1 MVTSRTAPC
10 RVTRIISGTVP
21 RVEEVLLNWRG
32 EAVLTAYDEPSG
44 AYMFIA
50 VHSTKLGPAGGGT
63 RMKSYARPA
72 DAMND
77 ACRLGEAMTYK
88 MAVAGLPMGGGKSV
102 LMVPEGDL
110 DPKVR
115 RDLLLHHA
123 HNVNLLGG
131 QYRTGPDMNTNSAD
145 MDTLNEVTP
154 FAFGRSPERGGS
166 GSSAPD
172 TAVGVF
178 HGILASVAHVD
189 GSDDLAGKRVLIQG
203 AGAVGEPLAELLL
216 KAGAH
221 VIVSD
226 VSLERVEG
234 LYDRLGVEVVS
245 PASVLDTECDVYAP
259 CATGGVLDADTIPR
273 LRCRIVAGA
282 ANNPLADN
290 HRDADLLREAG
301 ILYAPDFVI
310 NGGGAIH
317 LIGYEQ
323 LGWTTEQ
330 VERGLVGIGETLA
343 EIYRAAD
350 EAGVS
355 TEVAAERVAEAR
367 LAAG

>member
-1 MVTSRTAPC
+1 MENVLRDW
-10 RVTRIISGTVP
+10 SG
-21 RVEEVLLNWRG
+21 EY
-32 EAVLTAYDEPSG
+32 ALTAYDEPSG
-44 AYMFIA
+44 TYMFIA
-50 VHSTKLGPAGGGT
+50 IHSTKLGPGAGGT
-63 RMKSYARPA
+63 RMKTYATPA
-72 DAMND
+72 DGLAD
-77 ACRLGEAMTYK
+77 ACRLAQAMTLK

-102 LMVPEGDL
+102 LAVPGDL
-110 DPKVR
+110 DPAMR
-115 RDLLLHHA
+115 RNLLLRHA
-123 HNVNLLGG
+123 HNVHALGG
-131 QYRTGPDMNTNSAD
+131 NYRTGPDMNTNSAD

-154 FAFGRSPERGGS
+154 YAFGRSVERGGS

-178 HGILASVAHVD
+178 HGIVASVAHAY
-189 GSDDLAGKRVLIQG
+189 GSDDLAGKRVLVQG
-203 AGAVGEPLAELLL
+203 AGAVGSPLAELLL

-226 VSLERVEG
+226 VSLDRVEA
-234 LYDRLGVEVVS
+234 LYDRLGVEVVA
-245 PASVLDTECDVYAP
+245 PASDIETECDVFAP
-259 CATGGVLDADTIPR
+259 CATGGVLDDRTIPR
-273 LRCRIVAGA
+273 LRCRVVAGA

-290 HRDADLLREAG
+290 HRDGELLRERG

-317 LIGYEQ
+317 LIGYEA
-323 LGWTTEQ
+323 LGWSAEQ
-330 VERGLVGIGETLA
+330 VEAHLAGIGTTLT

-350 EAGVS
+350 EAGIS